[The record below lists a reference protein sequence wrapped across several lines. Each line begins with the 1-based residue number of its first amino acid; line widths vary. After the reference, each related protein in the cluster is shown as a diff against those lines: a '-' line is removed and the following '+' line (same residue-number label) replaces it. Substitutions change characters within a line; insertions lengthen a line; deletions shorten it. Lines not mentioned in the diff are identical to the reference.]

1 MVSPADPADRRT
13 SNASLLSTYARP
25 DIGGHLLRVRKRV
38 GAKLVSRAFERAA
51 QLGRLVPAA
60 HPKRHGLELIADR
73 RYLDGGGPE
82 HVLDVYRPTE
92 PPPAGGWPVIFY
104 VHGGAFRSLSK
115 DTHWIM
121 GLAFARRGFVVALPN
136 YRLSPK
142 HRFPAHLEDTAAA
155 LKYVVEHAR
164 EWGGDPSR
172 VIFAG
177 ESAGANLV
185 TSLACCIAYEREEP
199 FARTVR
205 ELNVEPLAVLA
216 ACGIFEVTKARQR
229 YEERFG
235 KMNWFFNDR
244 YSEIEEGYA
253 PRDDAQSIIEHDL
266 VNPLSLL
273 EREAPKRKLPP
284 FFLPVGCLDHLKD
297 DHARMER
304 ALRALQV
311 DVEAPVYPGEIH
323 AFHAFIFRK
332 NARQCWQDHFDF
344 LHERGIPVAKLHL
357 ERLLR
362 V

>member
-1 MVSPADPADRRT
+1 MVSPVDRRPP
-13 SNASLLSTYARP
+13 SSVGNLLSTYARP
-25 DIGGHLLRVRKRV
+25 DIGGRLLSVRKRM
-38 GAKLVSRAFERAA
+38 GAKIVSRAFERAA

-60 HPKRHGLELIADR
+60 HPERHGLELIANQ
-73 RYLDGGGPE
+73 RYLNDDVRE
-82 HVLDVYRPTE
+82 HALDVYRPTGAA
-92 PPPAGGWPVIFY
+92 PPGGWPVVFY

-136 YRLSPK
+136 YRLAPK

-164 EWGGDPSR
+164 EWGGDPTR
-172 VIFAG
+172 IIFAG
-177 ESAGANLV
+177 ESAGANLI
-185 TSLACCIAYEREEP
+185 TSLACCIAYERDEP
-199 FARTVR
+199 YARMVR
-205 ELNVEPLAVLA
+205 DLNVEPLAVLA
-216 ACGIFEVTKARQR
+216 ACGIFEVTQARSR
-229 YEERFG
+229 YQERFG
-235 KMNWFFNDR
+235 KMNWFFEDR

-253 PRDDAQSIIEHDL
+253 ALDDDGAVVPHDL

-284 FFLPVGCLDHLKD
+284 FFLPVGYFDHLKD

-304 ALRALQV
+304 VLKRLGV

-332 NARQCWQDHFDF
+332 NARKCWQDHFDF
-344 LHERGIPVAKLHL
+344 LHKRGVSVANLHL
-357 ERLLR
+357 DHVTR